1 MYKIIGGDGKEYG
14 PVSADDLRRWIAEG
28 RVNAQTRVQA
38 EGGADWRPLGEFPE
52 LNLAALATPL
62 APPSPGPAKAPTFIK
77 VFSILNMVF
86 GGLGLICTPINFI
99 SIPMAMQTLGHSAL
113 MKSYLIF
120 SSLWGFVGAV
130 VLLASGIG
138 LWKLR
143 AWARKL
149 AVGYSVLALILGL
162 AGIAVVLSAFGDL
175 SAGNEMERAQKIGG
189 IVGGVIGGLVGLLY
203 NVLLIVFL
211 NRQAAKQATGE
222 IN

>member
-28 RVNAQTRVQA
+28 RVNAQTRIQ
-38 EGGADWRPLGEFPE
+38 GGESADWRPLGEFPE
-52 LNLAALATPL
+52 FALPAFTAPLTP
-62 APPSPGPAKAPTFIK
+62 PPGGPVKAPTFIK

-99 SIPMAMQTLGHSAL
+99 SIPMATRTLGYSPL

-120 SSLWGFVGAV
+120 SSVWGLIGAV
-130 VLLASGIG
+130 ALLASGIG

-149 AVGYSVLALILGL
+149 AVWYSVLALVLGV
-162 AGIAVVLSAFGDL
+162 AGILVVVSAFGDL
-175 SAGNEMERAQKIGG
+175 GSGNKIS
-189 IVGGVIGGLVGLLY
+189 
-203 NVLLIVFL
+203 
-211 NRQAAKQATGE
+211 
-222 IN
+222 